1 VTAGIEENPAEAQA
15 RRLEKCASN
24 CHPVS
29 TWLAE
34 VQGWAIITHNGR
46 MKTVMVSAR
55 SRTLNDLLKKARRPG
70 LILQS
75 ADGQRFVLTSV
86 EQWEGFDVGAD
97 DDFVREVKKTAR
109 NKKLMKLLAGRRS
122 NGKRIPLAKVKEE
135 LGLN

>member
-1 VTAGIEENPAEAQA
+1 
-15 RRLEKCASN
+15 
-24 CHPVS
+24 
-29 TWLAE
+29 
-34 VQGWAIITHNGR
+34 

-55 SRTLNDLLKKARRPG
+55 SRTLNDLLKKAQRTG

-97 DDFVREVKKTAR
+97 GDFAREVKKTAR
-109 NKKLMKLLAGRRS
+109 NKKLMKFLAGRRS
-122 NGKRIPLAKVKEE
+122 NGKRIPLANVKEE